1 MNSKT
6 TSTRCSHDLK
16 TMRFEVAGEVIGK
29 GRPRFTRS
37 GRTYTPKKTQDY
49 EKVIKTAYLSKYS
62 YLSKKS
68 LRIKIIAY
76 LEVAKSH
83 SKVKKTK
90 MLANQLQCTKK
101 PDIDNITKVVL
112 DALNKVAYLDDTQV
126 VELAIIK
133 RWSDAAKLKIIIEE
147 IGETMNS
154 KEEKKNE
161 LMGTVR

>member
-1 MNSKT
+1 
-6 TSTRCSHDLK
+6 
-16 TMRFEVAGEVIGK
+16 
-29 GRPRFTRS
+29 
-37 GRTYTPKKTQDY
+37 
-49 EKVIKTAYLSKYS
+49 
-62 YLSKKS
+62 
-68 LRIKIIAY
+68 
-76 LEVAKSH
+76 
-83 SKVKKTK
+83 
-90 MLANQLQCTKK
+90 MLANKLQCTKK